1 MTRTHWLTAE
11 RIRLYS
17 AAVMICL
24 GSIVVHWIASSTG
37 GADTQ
42 GRPLGADFITFWGAS
57 YLGLQ
62 GHAQDAYDV
71 ARIYAAEQVAVP
83 ALKMRFAW
91 FYPPA
96 FHLMVLPLALLPY
109 LLSYLAF
116 ILSTLAAYV
125 AVLRQLVRTPLAMWC
140 LAGFSGVW
148 LNAVQGQNAFL
159 TAAIA
164 GAALINLERRPALAG
179 ALVGLLAIKPHLA
192 MLFPLALLAIGAWRA
207 IGVAAATAIG
217 VTALSVAILGPPV
230 GSAFLAGL
238 HTARDALES
247 GALPWT
253 KMPSVFAS
261 LRVLGVPL
269 TAAYAAHLM
278 AAFGGAALVWH
289 VWHIRADAA
298 LRNAILMTATFF
310 ASPYVYDYDL
320 AWLAFPAAWYVN
332 YAKLHGW
339 RRHDREILVCAWLL
353 PVGLANLHFL
363 VTVPVGPPILCA
375 LLYVFARRAYERPST
390 Q

>member
-1 MTRTHWLTAE
+1 MTRTHWLTQE
-11 RIRLYS
+11 RARLYS
-17 AAVMICL
+17 QVAIICL
-24 GSIVVHWIASSTG
+24 ASIVISWVLYSKNTVDA
-37 GADTQ
+37 Q

-62 GHAQDAYDV
+62 GRAHEAYDL

-83 ALKMRFAW
+83 ALKVRFAW

-96 FHLMVLPLALLPY
+96 FHLLVLPLALLPY

-125 AVLRQLVRTPLAMWC
+125 AVLRQIVRAPLAMWC
-140 LAGFSGVW
+140 VAGFSGVW

-164 GAALINLERRPALAG
+164 AAALLCLERRPVLAG

-192 MLFPLALLAIGAWRA
+192 TLFPLALLAIGAWRA
-207 IGVAAATAIG
+207 IGAAAATALA
-217 VTALSVAILGPPV
+217 VTALGIAVLGTPV
-230 GSAFLAGL
+230 SSAFLGGL
-238 HTARDALES
+238 ATAREALES
-247 GALPWT
+247 GDLPWS

-261 LRVLGVPL
+261 LRLLGASLP
-269 TAAYAAHLM
+269 AAYLAHISVACAAV
-278 AAFGGAALVWH
+278 ALVWRA
-289 VWHIRADAA
+289 WRNGADAR

-320 AWLAFPAAWYVN
+320 VWLAFPVAWYVS
-332 YAKLHGW
+332 YAREHGW
-339 RRHDREILVCAWLL
+339 RRLDREILVSVWLL
-353 PVGLANLHFL
+353 PIAVANLLL
-363 VTVPVGPPILCA
+363 VFPLPVGPLVLGA
-375 LLYVFARRAYERPST
+375 LMFVLARRLP
-390 Q
+390 

>member
-1 MTRTHWLTAE
+1 MTGTHWLTAE
-11 RIRLYS
+11 RARLYS
-17 AAVMICL
+17 ATVMICL
-24 GSIVVHWIASSTG
+24 GSIVIHWIASSTN

-57 YLGLQ
+57 YLGLHGQ
-62 GHAQDAYDV
+62 AQDAYDV

-96 FHLMVLPLALLPY
+96 FHLLVLPLALLPY

-125 AVLRQLVRTPLAMWC
+125 AVLRQVVRAPLVMWC

-164 GAALINLERRPALAG
+164 GAALINLERRPVLAG
-179 ALVGLLAIKPHLA
+179 ALIGLLAIKPHLA

-207 IGVAAATAIG
+207 IGAAAVTALA
-217 VTALSVAILGPPV
+217 VTALSIAVLGTPV
-230 GSAFLAGL
+230 SAAFIAGL
-238 HTARDALES
+238 NTARDALET
-247 GALPWT
+247 GALPLT

-269 TAAYAAHLM
+269 AASYSAHLVV
-278 AAFGGAALVWH
+278 ACGAAALVWH
-289 VWHIRADAA
+289 VWRIRADAA
-298 LRNAILMTATFF
+298 LRNAVLMTATFF

-339 RRHDREILVCAWLL
+339 RRFDREILVCAWLL
-353 PVGLANLHFL
+353 PVVVANLHFL
-363 VTVPVGPPILCA
+363 VTVPVGPPMLCA
-375 LLYVFARRAYERPST
+375 LLYVFARRVYERPLA